1 MPDAPRPSEVA
12 HFRAERAVMPPPPD
26 ASRSSSSSS
35 SRGLSPSET
44 VDGATVEKIC
54 VVCGANVA
62 GKPRLKDK
70 QGQYFCI
77 ECGEAD
83 SERKHA
89 VGTPCTD
96 CKKKFPDAQLHLHKG
111 EQVCEAC
118 LAKRHTAERDAAR
131 KLRAVHE
138 EEESKRA
145 RKIQIAVGVG
155 VVVLAIVLYFVMF

>member
-1 MPDAPRPSEVA
+1 MAQGPGT
-12 HFRAERAVMPPPPD
+12 
-26 ASRSSSSSS
+26 SRQSSS
-35 SRGLSPSET
+35 GMSPSET

-83 SERKHA
+83 SERKHS

-96 CKKKFPDAQLHLHKG
+96 CKKKFPDAQLHLHKN
-111 EQVCEAC
+111 EKVCEAC
-118 LAKRHTAERDAAR
+118 LGKRHTAERDSAR

-138 EEESKRA
+138 AEELKRA
-145 RKIQIAVGVG
+145 RMIQIAVAVGIVVMGV
-155 VVVLAIVLYFVMF
+155 VLYFVAF

>member
-1 MPDAPRPSEVA
+1 MP
-12 HFRAERAVMPPPPD
+12 HTPD
-26 ASRSSSSSS
+26 ASRQPGGMSSSESI
-35 SRGLSPSET
+35 
-44 VDGATVEKIC
+44 DGAVIEKIC

-62 GKPRLKDK
+62 GRPRLKDR

-83 SERKHA
+83 SERKHG

-118 LAKRHTAERDAAR
+118 LAARHTAERDAAR

-138 EEESKRA
+138 EEETRRA

-155 VVVLAIVLYFVMF
+155 IVVVAVVLYFVMF